1 MPTLTPPPRGASVN
15 HDTAFPRN
23 RLSPC
28 GLNRDTMD
36 VGLRPVRSFVLPFR
50 SVPPEQGTGFDCL
63 AEDTAQPFRIQRRKP
78 AGFLLERRSQ
88 STAFESPGCHT
99 RHRGT
104 TPAAILLPGLV
115 MVYVSPNHDSN
126 VECGFGQSVT
136 SLESVTSRLSSGTA
150 RAPAR
155 AQFPHPVP
163 TQPAASGREQGRGA
177 ISAGRTQKRPLIRQN
192 EFSPFGYVSD

>member
-1 MPTLTPPPRGASVN
+1 MPTLACLPKQASVN

-136 SLESVTSRLSSGTA
+136 SLESVTSRFIPVRLRLPPERSFH
-150 RAPAR
+150 APSQLYRPPMAG
-155 AQFPHPVP
+155 
-163 TQPAASGREQGRGA
+163 SREWHD
-177 ISAGRTQKRPLIRQN
+177 
-192 EFSPFGYVSD
+192 FSRSN